1 MNVIIVLLTIF
12 FSMLPPCVADN
23 QNREDMV
30 ALFPEFKYPIGKG
43 DSKEKSRALALF
55 GAKLKAVAFSAKYL
69 THKGLLEHYGKKQNE
84 IFCLTTREI
93 HTEII
98 DEGIQETDKV
108 YYVRI
113 KAEINNSD
121 FIKAEIKNLELE
133 KNELKLTYAEEMG
146 QYVIEGT
153 DPGLELS
160 RAYRHIRKAQ
170 WRLAIIY
177 LDHLGKKYPNWSD
190 LYLAKAL
197 AFYGQDEIEKMK
209 DALKTA
215 CSLDNQEACN
225 DFQNLNKNQEKNFTF
240 KSSG

>member
-1 MNVIIVLLTIF
+1 
-12 FSMLPPCVADN
+12 
-23 QNREDMV
+23 MV
-30 ALFPEFKYPIGKG
+30 TLFPEFKYPIGKG
-43 DSKEKSRALALF
+43 DSKVKSRALALF
-55 GAKLKAVAFSAKYL
+55 GAKLKAVVFSAKYL

-84 IFCLTTREI
+84 IFCLTPREI
-93 HTEII
+93 YTEII
-98 DEGIQETDKV
+98 DEEIQEAGKI

-113 KAEINNSD
+113 KTEIKNSD

-133 KNELKLTYAEEMG
+133 KNELKLSYAEEME
-146 QYVIEGT
+146 QHVIKAI

-177 LDHLGKKYPNWSD
+177 LDHLGKKYPNWGD
-190 LYLAKAL
+190 VYLAKAL
-197 AFYGQDEIEKMK
+197 AFYGQDDIEKMK

-225 DFQNLNKNQEKNFTF
+225 DFQNINRTQERDF
-240 KSSG
+240 KL